1 MSGWNQRP
9 RSFTTVILDLDF
21 VATMI
26 ACLHAIGFNAIQR
39 NYRRSR
45 NHRSSSCRIFF
56 RRALSKYGLCRFDF
70 PWNSNRS
77 SMFFF
82 FFLYDFV
89 FLFGIQKIDT
99 RSVTFFLKIALR
111 RITSNFEESLFI
123 IMGLCLLNLYE
134 LSLIEMIQILLVMM
148 ELSWI
153 WYL

>member
-56 RRALSKYGLCRFDF
+56 RRALSKYDYVVSIFHEIRIDPRC
-70 PWNSNRS
+70 
-77 SMFFF
+77 FF
-82 FFLYDFV
+82 FFLLYDLV
-89 FLFGIQKIDT
+89 FFGIQKIDT
-99 RSVTFFLKIALR
+99 RSIIFFLKIALR

-153 WYL
+153 